1 MANWFALLGRP
12 EPDPEPPGWDDEG
25 NLPAYPLDDGA
36 VEYDEHTVP
45 QPDDFKT
52 VYVTRSQ
59 MRGRMMAMHAFC
71 YPEDGCLWEGHVWN

>member
-45 QPDDFKT
+45 QP
-52 VYVTRSQ
+52 
-59 MRGRMMAMHAFC
+59 GA
-71 YPEDGCLWEGHVWN
+71 